1 MRKHEMTVFIV
12 DDDASVRD
20 ALALVFSVRGYRTA
34 VFSSAED
41 FLNAWQASWTGCLLL
56 DIRMPGMDGLSLQ
69 ERLINMNCTL
79 PVVVITGHGDVG
91 SARRAFKANAVDF
104 LEKPID
110 HGKMIEAIEQAFGA
124 EMLKHDRKSNL
135 ERVNQVLDQ
144 LTPREHEIMNLVV
157 AGFHNREIAGKL
169 GISVRTVEVHKAHIM
184 SKCGVDSV
192 ADLVRLSIHGSA
204 VIPK

>member
-1 MRKHEMTVFIV
+1 MRKHDLTVFIV

-41 FLNAWQASWTGCLLL
+41 FLSAWRASWAGCLLV

-69 ERLINMNCTL
+69 ERLIEMNCVL

-91 SARRAFKANAVDF
+91 SARRAFKANAIDF

-110 HGKMIEAIEQAFGA
+110 HDKMIEAIEQAFNSQTL
-124 EMLKHDRKSNL
+124 MQDRKSAS
-135 ERVNQVLDQ
+135 EKVTHVLDQ
-144 LTPREHEIMNLVV
+144 LTPREHEIMSLVV
-157 AGFHNREIAGKL
+157 GGYHNREIAEKL
-169 GISVRTVEVHKAHIM
+169 DISVRTVEVHKSHVM
-184 SKCGVDSV
+184 SKFGVDSV
-192 ADLVRLSIHGSA
+192 ADLVRLSMHGS
-204 VIPK
+204 K